1 MMCLD
6 FSFYQCILL
15 VSRFFQFQDCVIYL
29 FSSQRFHFFHSLSSL
44 LKLLLDKF
52 GNCLKLSI
60 LSLKRFHHATFFHL
74 LFLGLIFKNS
84 FIKIYFT
91 YKINSLKV
99 CSSVVFS
106 YFHTV
111 VKLPPHPI
119 ENVFQYPRKKP
130 MPFSIYF
137 SVPSNHWF
145 TFCLWIYL
153 FQTYHEME
161 NI

>member
-15 VSRFFQFQDCVIYL
+15 VSWLFQFQDCVIYL
-29 FSSQRFHFFHSLSSL
+29 FNSQRFYFFHSLSFL
-44 LKLLLDKF
+44 LKLLFDRF
-52 GNCLKLSI
+52 GNCLKPSI
-60 LSLKRFHHATFFHL
+60 LSLKYFHHATLFHL
-74 LFLGLIFKNS
+74 LYLGSIFKNS

-99 CSSVVFS
+99 CSLVVFS

-111 VKLPPHPI
+111 LKLPPHPI
-119 ENVFQYPRKKP
+119 KNVFQYHRKKS

-137 SVPSNHWF
+137 SFPSLLSPQQPLVYF
-145 TFCLWIYL
+145 LSLDLPIL
-153 FQTYHEME
+153 D
-161 NI
+161 IS